1 MICFQARNL
10 QQHFHFL
17 LFTSRSVCCRGLPE
31 QQLYTNWT
39 TATDEYES
47 KLISCLHLTLRVW
60 SVLCMY
66 FLYFIGKFCGER
78 SHTQQVFFFSKT
90 LGIQNKRSPW
100 TQRQPD
106 SHLEKWQGKVPRNY
120 QELTSQLLPFVEQ
133 RVGCRLVVQRTTNS
147 LRIKLVKFVIK
158 LGLLT
163 LVFY

>member
-31 QQLYTNWT
+31 QQAPTERQPQMSTSLNLFLVYIWHCVYGQSCVCIFFISLVNFV
-39 TATDEYES
+39 EKEVIHS
-47 KLISCLHLTLRVW
+47 K
-60 SVLCMY
+60 
-66 FLYFIGKFCGER
+66 F
-78 SHTQQVFFFSKT
+78 FFFSKT

-158 LGLLT
+158 LGLIS